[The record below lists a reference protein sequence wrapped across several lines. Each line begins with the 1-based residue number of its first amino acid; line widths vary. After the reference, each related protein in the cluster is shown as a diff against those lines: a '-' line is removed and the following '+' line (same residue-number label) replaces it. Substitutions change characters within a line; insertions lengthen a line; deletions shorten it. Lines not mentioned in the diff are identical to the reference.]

1 MVFIYNYIQFFG
13 LLPIFSEVAKCKKK
27 NLEKSSFC
35 LSRQSKWSENIGD
48 KRLISATELSSTSI
62 ASPQSFRRNQKSC
75 CIFQRKNTVFD
86 RKFYNTVFQSM
97 SYL

>member
-27 NLEKSSFC
+27 SLEKSSSC
-35 LSRQSKWSENIGD
+35 LSRQSKWSENIDD
-48 KRLISATELSSTSI
+48 KRLISATELSSRSI

>member
-1 MVFIYNYIQFFG
+1 MQ
-13 LLPIFSEVAKCKKK
+13 KKK
-27 NLEKSSFC
+27 SLEKSSSC

-48 KRLISATELSSTSI
+48 KRLITELSSRSI

>member
-1 MVFIYNYIQFFG
+1 MQ
-13 LLPIFSEVAKCKKK
+13 KKK
-27 NLEKSSFC
+27 SLEKLSSC
-35 LSRQSKWSENIGD
+35 LSRQSKCSENIGD